1 MAYWTFRTSTL
12 QGAFEYTRD
21 SIAGIRH
28 MTRRGIAV
36 HAIGGTARHAN
47 SAEMRGFLAA
57 ARACGALGVS
67 LYDYLTT
74 STAEWRELGDRPRG
88 RGRSSRDCS
97 WRDRARATTWR

>member
-12 QGAFEYTRD
+12 RGAYEYTRD
-21 SIAGIRH
+21 SIAGIRYK
-28 MTRRGIAV
+28 TRGADIAV

-74 STAEWRELGDRPRG
+74 STAEWRELSDRPR
-88 RGRSSRDCS
+88 R
-97 WRDRARATTWR
+97 T